1 AEYRNARAR
10 AMRKFLGREIHSGS
24 NSLYTKRN
32 VTTGNVTKVINT
44 MHVADELRIPYAMF
58 FDAIYEHLMQVA
70 GYAQTWNLDERLR
83 KRAPVPSISHFRHAS
98 ALVAAQETFEKTCL
112 VKLPMPKHPSYKAE
126 NWDGTKSQVEFATWL
141 CGEAKRRE
149 GNTPYVLRRMIDD
162 GFLHEREVLRS
173 FGADMVKTVRA
184 IVD

>member
-1 AEYRNARAR
+1 
-10 AMRKFLGREIHSGS
+10 MRKFLGRETRPSSAH
-24 NSLYTKRN
+24 LYVKRN
-32 VTTGNVTKVINT
+32 LSNGTISTVIST
-44 MHVADELRIPYAMF
+44 MHVADELCIPYAML

-70 GYAQTWNLDERLR
+70 GYAQTWNLDERWR
-83 KRAPVPSISHFRHAS
+83 ERAPVPALSNFRHAS
-98 ALVAAQETFEKTCL
+98 ALVAAQEAFEKTCL
-112 VKLPMPKHPSYKAE
+112 VKLPMPKHSSYQAE
-126 NWDGTKSQVEFATWL
+126 NWGGTKSQVEFATWL